1 MARLKKHGTG
11 FRLMHHD
18 KPLKQSHLKVAT
30 DINAVAE
37 ILAWFDKLVRSQ
49 FDTQFRCDCQVAL
62 DEAFANAVH
71 HAHRHLPQTTPIELE
86 LKIFAD
92 RLEMRIWDHG
102 QPFDLQAKL
111 DALHQKG
118 CTLLEETGR
127 GLILMEQFTDELSYQ
142 RLSDQRNCLFMGKR
156 LVPVN
161 H

>member
-1 MARLKKHGTG
+1 
-11 FRLMHHD
+11 MHHD

-30 DINAVAE
+30 DINAVAK
-37 ILAWFDKLVRSQ
+37 ILAWFDRLALRQ
-49 FDTQFRCDCQVAL
+49 FPDQFCVDCKVAL

-102 QPFDLQAKL
+102 QPFDLPAKL
-111 DALHQKG
+111 GTLHQKG
-118 CTLLEETGR
+118 FNLLDETGR

-156 LVPVN
+156 LVPVS

>member
-1 MARLKKHGTG
+1 
-11 FRLMHHD
+11 MHKD

-37 ILAWFDKLVRSQ
+37 ILTWFDRLVSRQ
-49 FDTQFRCDCQVAL
+49 FPHQFCGDCQVAL

-102 QPFDLQAKL
+102 EPFDLLSKL
-111 DALHQKG
+111 EALHHKG
-118 CTLLEETGR
+118 CNLLEETGR
-127 GLILMEQFTDELSYQ
+127 GLILMERFTDELSYQ
-142 RLSDQRNCLFMGKR
+142 RLSDQRNCLYMGKR
-156 LVPVN
+156 LVPVSQQP
-161 H
+161 

>member
-1 MARLKKHGTG
+1 
-11 FRLMHHD
+11 MHHD
-18 KPLKQSHLKVAT
+18 KLLKQSHLKVAT
-30 DINAVAE
+30 DINAVAK
-37 ILAWFDKLVRSQ
+37 ILAWFDRLALRQ
-49 FDTQFRCDCQVAL
+49 FPDQFCVDCKVAL

-86 LKIFAD
+86 LKLFAD

-102 QPFDLQAKL
+102 EPFDLQAKL
-111 DALHQKG
+111 DTLHQKG
-118 CTLLEETGR
+118 CNLLEETGR

-156 LVPVN
+156 LVPVS